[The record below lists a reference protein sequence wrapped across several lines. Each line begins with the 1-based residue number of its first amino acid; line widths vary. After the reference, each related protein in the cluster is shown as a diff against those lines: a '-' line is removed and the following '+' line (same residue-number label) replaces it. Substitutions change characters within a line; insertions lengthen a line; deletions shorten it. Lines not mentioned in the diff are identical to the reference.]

1 MCAAVTPSRAI
12 RPALTST
19 IFARDSGMRLLV
31 SFVSIALL
39 MAPAA
44 GAVALPYFC
53 VLSDDQGGWP
63 LILESVGFLPQTAA
77 NARIFVLRSGAASSA
92 EWAARVEG
100 GAYLILE
107 GESTAAESFGFRR
120 AKDAKDKVRVGSLED
135 VHLPKLPIVWE
146 KGLDLPR
153 YEVPGNAKVFA

>member
-19 IFARDSGMRLLV
+19 TFGRDSGMRLLI
-31 SFVSIALL
+31 SLALL
-39 MAPAA
+39 VAPAA
-44 GAVALPYFC
+44 HAAALPYFC
-53 VLSDDQGGWP
+53 VLSENQGGWP

-77 NARIFVLRSGAASSA
+77 NAHIFVLRSGAANSA
-92 EWAARVEG
+92 EWAARVES

-120 AKDAKDKVRVGSLED
+120 AQDAEGAKVNIRVSSLED
-135 VHLPKLPIVWE
+135 VHLPKLPI
-146 KGLDLPR
+146 
-153 YEVPGNAKVFA
+153 